1 MYAFS
6 SGREIGIDVEAV
18 RVIGDA
24 EHIAACFFS
33 RRENEA
39 YLVLERRDKPLGFF
53 NCWTRKKASSG
64 RSATGFTIP
73 SHCSRRALEASAASG
88 RLPDFKGPLCPPA
101 TASVSPVHPVASR
114 TRLRLRQSPLAKR
127 FINTLPIWVNIGPE
141 SELVPGHRSEGWAT
155 CLRRFWRGNRSLAP
169 ISVIAAGADSIRTTE
184 KNKGH
189 GLATVPC
196 GPTSKQ
202 MDDYTLFGRL
212 GS

>member
-1 MYAFS
+1 VYAFS

-53 NCWTRKKASSG
+53 NCWTRKKASSR

-88 RLPDFKGPLCPPA
+88 RLLDFKGPLCTAWTPTPPL
-101 TASVSPVHPVASR
+101 PLPYR
-114 TRLRLRQSPLAKR
+114 QYIQWLRGLDYDCAKAHWQSA
-127 FINTLPIWVNIGPE
+127 
-141 SELVPGHRSEGWAT
+141 H
-155 CLRRFWRGNRSLAP
+155 
-169 ISVIAAGADSIRTTE
+169 
-184 KNKGH
+184 
-189 GLATVPC
+189 
-196 GPTSKQ
+196 
-202 MDDYTLFGRL
+202 
-212 GS
+212 